1 MTFRIAVIHDTPHM
15 VWSVRQL
22 FRRII
27 EKGHTPYYLRVT
39 SVPYSLEGGLAIAED
54 EQVKLDGAIVK
65 GLGDINTAEEAV
77 GKLGLIKSL
86 ELSGTV
92 VINPF
97 ESLLLSRDKITQLLY
112 LSEGGLPTPET
123 IMTWSVS
130 TALRYL
136 SKWGKAIIKPV
147 IGSLGRGV
155 MLIDDEDRAFYDLS
169 TVLRSG
175 QPIYIQRYIE
185 KPGRD
190 IRVFVVGGK
199 ILGGMYRVSMGWKTN
214 IARGAKPVKAELN
227 GELEEL
233 ALRATRILGLE
244 FAGVDIAEDV
254 NNGSYLVLE
263 VNSAP
268 LWRGFYHATR
278 TDPSEYIVERLLELI
293 KEKVAGMRTSKPGDP
308 ARGDDL
314 WLSH

>member
-39 SVPYSLEGGLAIAED
+39 SVPYSAKGGLAIAED
-54 EQVKLDGAIVK
+54 DQVTLDGAIVK
-65 GLGDINTAEEAV
+65 GLGDLNTAEEAV
-77 GKLGLIKSL
+77 GKLGLVKSL
-86 ELSGTV
+86 ELSGTI

-97 ESLLLSRDKITQLLY
+97 RSLLLSRDKITQLLY
-112 LSEGGLPTPET
+112 LSENGIPIPDT
-123 IMTWSVS
+123 IITWSVS

-136 SKWGKAIIKPV
+136 SKWGKAVVKPV

-155 MLIDDEDRAFYDLS
+155 LLIDDEDRAFYDL
-169 TVLRSG
+169 TNILRSG
-175 QPIYIQRYIE
+175 QPIYIQKYIE

-190 IRVFVVGGK
+190 IRIFVVGDRV
-199 ILGGMYRVSMGWKTN
+199 LGGIYRVSMGWKTN
-214 IARGAKPVKAELN
+214 VARGGRPVKAELDN
-227 GELEEL
+227 ELEEL
-233 ALRATRILGLE
+233 ALKATRILGLE
-244 FAGVDIAEDV
+244 FAGVDVAEDLD
-254 NNGSYLVLE
+254 NGSYLVLE

-278 TDPSEYIVERLLELI
+278 VDPSEHIVNRLLDLI
-293 KEKVAGMRTSKPGDP
+293 REK
-308 ARGDDL
+308 RG
-314 WLSH
+314 

>member
-1 MTFRIAVIHDTPHM
+1 MTFRIAVIHDAPHM

-22 FRRII
+22 FKRII
-27 EKGHTPYYLRVT
+27 ERGHSPYYLRVT
-39 SVPYSLEGGLAIAED
+39 SVPYIINGGLAITED

-65 GLGDINTAEEAV
+65 GLGDLNTAEEAV

-86 ELSGTV
+86 ELSGSA

-112 LSEGGLPTPET
+112 LSENGVPTPET
-123 IMTWSVS
+123 IVTWSVS

-136 SKWGKAIIKPV
+136 SKWGKAIVKPV

-155 MLIDDEDRAFYDLS
+155 LLVDDEDRAFYELT

-190 IRVFVVGGK
+190 IRIFVVGDRV
-199 ILGGMYRVSMGWKTN
+199 LGGIYRVSMGWKTN
-214 IARGAKPVKAELN
+214 VARGGRPIKAELDD
-227 GELEEL
+227 ELEEL
-233 ALRATRILGLE
+233 ALRATRTLRLE

-254 NNGSYLVLE
+254 NNGSYIVLE

-268 LWRGFYHATR
+268 LWRGFYYATR
-278 TDPSEYIVERLLELI
+278 IDPSEHIVGRLIDLI
-293 KEKVAGMRTSKPGDP
+293 KEK
-308 ARGDDL
+308 RG
-314 WLSH
+314 

>member
-39 SVPYSLEGGLAIAED
+39 SVPYSAKGGLAIAED
-54 EQVKLDGAIVK
+54 DQVTLDGAIVK
-65 GLGDINTAEEAV
+65 GLGDLNTAEEAV
-77 GKLGLIKSL
+77 GKLGLVKSL
-86 ELSGTV
+86 ELSGTI

-97 ESLLLSRDKITQLLY
+97 RSLLLSRDKITQLLY
-112 LSEGGLPTPET
+112 LSENGIPIPDT
-123 IMTWSVS
+123 IITWSVS

-136 SKWGKAIIKPV
+136 SKWGKAVVKPV

-155 MLIDDEDRAFYDLS
+155 LLIDDEDRAFYDL
-169 TVLRSG
+169 TNVLRSG
-175 QPIYIQRYIE
+175 QPIYIQKYIE

-190 IRVFVVGGK
+190 IRIFVVGDRV
-199 ILGGMYRVSMGWKTN
+199 LGGIYRVSMGWKTN
-214 IARGAKPVKAELN
+214 VARGGRPVKAELDN
-227 GELEEL
+227 ELEEL
-233 ALRATRILGLE
+233 ALKATRILGLE
-244 FAGVDIAEDV
+244 FAGVDVAEDLD
-254 NNGSYLVLE
+254 NGSYLVLE

-278 TDPSEYIVERLLELI
+278 VDPSEHIVNRLLDLI
-293 KEKVAGMRTSKPGDP
+293 REK
-308 ARGDDL
+308 RG
-314 WLSH
+314 